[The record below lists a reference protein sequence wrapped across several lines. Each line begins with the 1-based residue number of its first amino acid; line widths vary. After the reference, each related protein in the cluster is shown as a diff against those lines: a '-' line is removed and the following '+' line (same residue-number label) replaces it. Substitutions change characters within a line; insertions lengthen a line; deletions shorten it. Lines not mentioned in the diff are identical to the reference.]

1 LFSKGWAQN
10 LQENCAGTK
19 SNKNNYGQ
27 REHKKYKCYFPTG
40 SSSQLHTNHNNNNI
54 NRTITTID
62 KTTMARQG
70 RRQQRG
76 GRFGV
81 GRDSGGRWM
90 AGRGGGRQG
99 LTAARTLQQQ
109 QQQQQLRQ
117 AIPSYLTY
125 YNQYVSFKI
134 TSCLTNEERKVLGE
148 AYPKF
153 KPRELTPEQKKA
165 LEERRKK
172 VIEAKKNQVCIAD
185 MLTEKT
191 PEEEE
196 EKKDS
201 PMQGTAEEKEERLN
215 DDDADNDDIVKA
227 EEGEELPTPVN
238 VSATSVNDNDDND
251 NHADHTNEDGES
263 PIALQQQHQMTAQQK
278 ATQEAQLSANMTD
291 CHTLLA
297 RLNTKR
303 LYRRIRFL
311 KKRDGND
318 NNDNFDINKVYPFHK
333 TTEQIAIYEWQKLL
347 MEFKQTQI
355 QKLKEQERLAEE
367 AARLVL
373 EEEEREKEAKSS
385 NNSSGGGSGRKTK
398 KDPKKSLVD
407 EKKVDD
413 HNESKVDAAVV
424 EAQKLPLPLPSKCEL
439 LLFSPCPRAVAVL
452 ASYPRSG
459 NSLLRTL
466 YERTS
471 LRVTGSDMRGGLQ
484 KHDLVGEAATQTNC
498 VQFVKT
504 HYPERMGTPPFRVN
518 RAVLLVRNPYD
529 ALESYFNLMT
539 TNTHTT
545 SLSAEER
552 KKHQKVFAEMAK
564 KEILVWRDF
573 HEYWLQQNI
582 PLLVIRYEDLIR
594 YTEKVIAKVLRFVL
608 EVNDMKFFED
618 RIDRAIREEQ
628 IEKLGSYKPRSG
640 GIGKSLTKGVYS
652 PELLQEINVGILSTM
667 AKFGYDEMLVPNPS
681 EWKLEPL
688 DQLGV
693 YIPGTAQQPLVINQ
707 KGLVRGPKRQT
718 NWRAVKDQMQMKEQ
732 KCTCYKCIRGT
743 R

>member
-1 LFSKGWAQN
+1 
-10 LQENCAGTK
+10 
-19 SNKNNYGQ
+19 
-27 REHKKYKCYFPTG
+27 
-40 SSSQLHTNHNNNNI
+40 
-54 NRTITTID
+54 
-62 KTTMARQG
+62 MARQG

-238 VSATSVNDNDDND
+238 VSATSVDDNDDND

-278 ATQEAQLSANMTD
+278 AAQEAQLSANMTD

-311 KKRDGND
+311 KKHDGND
-318 NNDNFDINKVYPFHK
+318 NNDSFDINKVYPFHK

-355 QKLKEQERLAEE
+355 QKLKEQERLVVLVVVLVV
-367 AARLVL
+367 AARPKRTRRKVWWTRRKWTITTNQKLMLQLSRRKSCLSPYHPNASYFSSLLVL
-373 EEEEREKEAKSS
+373 E
-385 NNSSGGGSGRKTK
+385 
-398 KDPKKSLVD
+398 L
-407 EKKVDD
+407 
-413 HNESKVDAAVV
+413 
-424 EAQKLPLPLPSKCEL
+424 
-439 LLFSPCPRAVAVL
+439 
-452 ASYPRSG
+452 
-459 NSLLRTL
+459 
-466 YERTS
+466 
-471 LRVTGSDMRGGLQ
+471 
-484 KHDLVGEAATQTNC
+484 
-498 VQFVKT
+498 
-504 HYPERMGTPPFRVN
+504 
-518 RAVLLVRNPYD
+518 
-529 ALESYFNLMT
+529 
-539 TNTHTT
+539 
-545 SLSAEER
+545 SLSWPHIHA
-552 KKHQKVFAEMAK
+552 V
-564 KEILVWRDF
+564 
-573 HEYWLQQNI
+573 
-582 PLLVIRYEDLIR
+582 VIRYSEH
-594 YTEKVIAKVLRFVL
+594 YTNVPP
-608 EVNDMKFFED
+608 FE
-618 RIDRAIREEQ
+618 
-628 IEKLGSYKPRSG
+628 
-640 GIGKSLTKGVYS
+640 
-652 PELLQEINVGILSTM
+652 
-667 AKFGYDEMLVPNPS
+667 
-681 EWKLEPL
+681 
-688 DQLGV
+688 
-693 YIPGTAQQPLVINQ
+693 
-707 KGLVRGPKRQT
+707 
-718 NWRAVKDQMQMKEQ
+718 
-732 KCTCYKCIRGT
+732 
-743 R
+743 